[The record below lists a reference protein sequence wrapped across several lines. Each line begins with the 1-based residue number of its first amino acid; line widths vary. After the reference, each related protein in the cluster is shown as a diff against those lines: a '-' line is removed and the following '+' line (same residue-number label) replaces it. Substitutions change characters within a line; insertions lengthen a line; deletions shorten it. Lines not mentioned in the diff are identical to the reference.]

1 MRLGLTL
8 LLLACGPAAAAVQQI
23 AEEGS
28 GLPGWHWQGEGASFT
43 FNQRLPDQTRAFFQ
57 GRGFLPEQAEPLARD
72 CVFQAIIRNGAE
84 AAAPLALDLAKW
96 RVHPVDS
103 SAQPLRLEA
112 QWQEEWQRMDVSQ
125 PARIA
130 FRWAL
135 FPTVQRF
142 EPGDW
147 NMGMVTLG
155 LPPGSRFD
163 LEVVWHS
170 GAQEKRQRFPAMQ
183 CAAEQ

>member
-1 MRLGLTL
+1 MQPLLGVL
-8 LLLACGPAAAAVQQI
+8 LLGTTPVLAAVQQI
-23 AEEGS
+23 AEDGS
-28 GLPGWHWQGEGASFT
+28 GLPGWHWQGEGTSFT

-57 GRGFLPEQAEPLARD
+57 GRGFTPQQAEPLARD

-84 AAAPLALDLAKW
+84 AAAPMTLNLAGW
-96 RVHPVDS
+96 RVHPTGG

-112 QWQEEWQRMDVSQ
+112 QWQEQWERMGVSP

-135 FPTVQRF
+135 FPTEQRF

-147 NMGMVTLG
+147 NMGMITLG
-155 LPPGSRFD
+155 LAPGSRFD
-163 LEVVWHS
+163 LEVIWRR
-170 GAQEKRQRFPAMQ
+170 GEQEKRQRFPAMQ

>member
-1 MRLGLTL
+1 MRHWLTL
-8 LLLACGPAAAAVQQI
+8 LLLAGGPAAAAVQQMS
-23 AEEGS
+23 EEGS
-28 GLPGWHWQGEGASFT
+28 GLPGWHWQGEGAFFT

-84 AAAPLALDLAKW
+84 ATAPMALSLAEW
-96 RVHPVDS
+96 RVHPVGG

-112 QWQEEWQRMDVSQ
+112 QWQEQWERMGVSR

-135 FPTVQRF
+135 FPTEQHF
-142 EPGDW
+142 APGDW
-147 NMGMVTLG
+147 NMGMITLG
-155 LPPGSRFD
+155 LAPGSCFE
-163 LEVVWHS
+163 LEVVWRAGDVS
-170 GAQEKRQRFPAMQ
+170 KRQRFPAMQ
-183 CAAEQ
+183 CAADQ